1 MSRIDDFIMEVEYLY
16 DNGHSEKDIS
26 SLTGMDVETVR
37 AAIFGIEEE
46 RFHAGADNDMVALTD
61 VDSYY
66 DGHAL
71 ASAGYGTDEDY
82 GAYSGYYGE

>member
-1 MSRIDDFIMEVEYLY
+1 
-16 DNGHSEKDIS
+16 

-46 RFHAGADNDMVALTD
+46 RFHAGADNDIIALTD

-66 DGHAL
+66 DGYAL
-71 ASAGYGTDEDY
+71 ASAGFGTDEDY
-82 GAYSGYYGE
+82 GYYGE